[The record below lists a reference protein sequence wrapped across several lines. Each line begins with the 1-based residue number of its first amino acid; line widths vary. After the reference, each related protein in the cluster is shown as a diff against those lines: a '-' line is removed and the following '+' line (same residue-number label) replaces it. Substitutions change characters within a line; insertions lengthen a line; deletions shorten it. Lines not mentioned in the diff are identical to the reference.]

1 MHSNASTTGPPL
13 FLSFQFLRPFDLPTV
28 GIPVSIRPLLPCSIE
43 TILKKRKLSSKRCFA
58 KNNRRVLSREVYKG
72 AFDRCGGG
80 MGFCGVPGWGF
91 QAGGPS
97 HKDHTTVVE

>member
-28 GIPVSIRPLLPCSIE
+28 GIPVSIRPLLPCLIE
-43 TILKKRKLSSKRCFA
+43 MILK
-58 KNNRRVLSREVYKG
+58 NENYHQKG
-72 AFDRCGGG
+72 ASQKTIGE
-80 MGFCGVPGWGF
+80 FCRVKCTSARSTDPEGVWVFAGF

-97 HKDHTTVVE
+97 HKDHTTVVES